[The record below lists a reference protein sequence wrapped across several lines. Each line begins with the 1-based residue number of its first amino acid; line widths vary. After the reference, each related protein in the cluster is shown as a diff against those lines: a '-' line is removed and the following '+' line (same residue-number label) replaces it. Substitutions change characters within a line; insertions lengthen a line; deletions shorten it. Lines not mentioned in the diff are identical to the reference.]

1 MTQQELNELYFT
13 RSVMCRVI
21 EQTWEDALNVKK
33 YKSSYVNEE
42 TQKNRE
48 QAREWFAGEEF
59 ERWAEALGQDV
70 ELYRERLKHKI
81 SLTEQAD

>member
-1 MTQQELNELYFT
+1 MTQQELNEVFFT

-21 EQTWEDALNVKK
+21 EQAWEDALNVKK
-33 YKSSYVNEE
+33 YKSDYVNEE

-59 ERWAEALGQDV
+59 EMWCGALGIDYESIR
-70 ELYRERLKHKI
+70 ELLARKI
-81 SLTEQAD
+81 ELTNQAE

>member
-13 RSVMCRVI
+13 RCVMCRVI
-21 EQTWEDALNVKK
+21 EQAWEDALNVKK
-33 YKSSYVNEE
+33 YKSDYVNEE

-59 ERWAEALGQDV
+59 ERWGEALGQDV
-70 ELYRERLKHKI
+70 DLYREHLKHKI
-81 SLTEQAD
+81 SLTNQAE